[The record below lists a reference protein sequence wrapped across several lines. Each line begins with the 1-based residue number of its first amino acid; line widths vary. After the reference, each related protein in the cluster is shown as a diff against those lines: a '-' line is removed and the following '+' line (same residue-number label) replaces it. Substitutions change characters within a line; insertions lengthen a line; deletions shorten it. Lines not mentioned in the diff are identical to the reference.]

1 MPVKPSCFQTVDE
14 GDLQGLAPKVQPW
27 KRVPLDP
34 DYSGSWTLVGDVD
47 GDGQV
52 EIVSARNVNVGD
64 VHYTS
69 AVVAQRLDGS
79 VLWRWGNP
87 AVGRRGLHHDVACQI
102 HDWDGDGK
110 LEVILCT
117 DGFLVEL
124 DGATGQER
132 RRLAMPPEATDCLVF
147 ADLAGRGRAAEVL
160 VKTRYSQ
167 IWALDYS
174 GKVLWTIQKPAGY
187 QTAHQ
192 PVPVD
197 VDGDGRDEIMAGYA
211 LLNPDGTVRWA
222 LEDGGRFK
230 GGGHLDCAR
239 VLRGGP
245 TPDES
250 RLLLTCC
257 SHGRLLL
264 IDGDGAILWEISGH
278 HFESIDI
285 GKVRPDR
292 PGVQILVDIVPNAAR
307 GDGNAVWLL
316 HEDGEWLGEIKAE
329 YTRFHALADLNG
341 DGLDEIIL
349 PHSRGLFDGNGRRIG
364 TFAMESQ
371 ADVYGGRPYAEGEI
385 GHMVVHGDMTGDS
398 VPDVTLTAPLAAY
411 VFKSTPGPLPP
422 RPISLGCG
430 ANYTLY

>member
-34 DYSGSWTLVGDVD
+34 DYSGAWTLVGDVD

-285 GKVRPDR
+285 GNS
-292 PGVQILVDIVPNAAR
+292 IA
-307 GDGNAVWLL
+307 GDKRLTLGWRTCDA
-316 HEDGEWLGEIKAE
+316 DGTIW
-329 YTRFHALADLNG
+329 
-341 DGLDEIIL
+341 
-349 PHSRGLFDGNGRRIG
+349 
-364 TFAMESQ
+364 
-371 ADVYGGRPYAEGEI
+371 
-385 GHMVVHGDMTGDS
+385 
-398 VPDVTLTAPLAAY
+398 
-411 VFKSTPGPLPP
+411 
-422 RPISLGCG
+422 
-430 ANYTLY
+430 